1 MPTVLQFRRGTTTQN
16 NALTGAVGEITVDT
30 TLDMLRLHDGSAA
43 GGFGVAI
50 GSKVDGSA
58 INITASANNS
68 TDETTYPTF
77 VDGATGAQGIE
88 TDTGLTYNPSTG
100 TLTSTIFAGTANA
113 AKYADLAEMYA
124 ADESYESGTVLVL
137 GGESEVTSC
146 KEMGDPRVLGIV
158 STDPAYLMN
167 SGLDTEH
174 VVPVALTGRVFAK
187 VTGKVSKGDLMVTSE
202 VEGHA
207 ESWQKS
213 RVYSFGYRQ
222 DMISTPSPGSILGKA
237 VAGKDGI
244 GEGII
249 EIVVGIT

>member
-1 MPTVLQFRRGTTTQN
+1 
-16 NALTGAVGEITVDT
+16 
-30 TLDMLRLHDGSAA
+30 
-43 GGFGVAI
+43 
-50 GSKVDGSA
+50 
-58 INITASANNS
+58 
-68 TDETTYPTF
+68 
-77 VDGATGAQGIE
+77 
-88 TDTGLTYNPSTG
+88 
-100 TLTSTIFAGTANA
+100 
-113 AKYADLAEMYA
+113 MYS
-124 ADESYESGTVLVL
+124 ADESYDPGSVLVL

-158 STDPAYLMN
+158 SSDPAYLMN
-167 SGLDTEH
+167 SGLNTEH

-222 DMISTPSPGSILGKA
+222 DMISTPSTGSILGKA

>member
-58 INITASANNS
+58 TSITASANNS

-113 AKYADLAEMYA
+113 AKYADLAENYLP
-124 ADESYESGTVLVL
+124 DTSYPIGTVVMI
-137 GGESEVTSC
+137 GGANEITYCPIGAIPAGVVSEN
-146 KEMGDPRVLGIV
+146 
-158 STDPAYLMN
+158 PAYLMN
-167 SGLDTEH
+167 SEQEGGL
-174 VVPVALTGRVFAK
+174 PVALVGRVK
-187 VTGKVSKGDLMVTSE
+187 VRIVGKVRKGQLMRVDLN
-202 VEGHA
+202 G
-207 ESWQKS
+207 
-213 RVYSFGYRQ
+213 
-222 DMISTPSPGSILGKA
+222 
-237 VAGKDGI
+237 VASATADGAP
-244 GEGII
+244 
-249 EIVVGIT
+249 VGIAIEESDDVGEKLIECLLKV